1 MASESSE
8 RVARKAG
15 RGFLFILAAKVY
27 FLVAGYAIV
36 VSLNWVLDRALY
48 GLFGLVVG
56 AISVLDNVIV
66 TGTIQSVSRFT
77 AQEDSHPGAVKAAAL
92 KLQLLLGGGIAA
104 TFALAAP
111 LIAQFERDQTLTPY
125 LRLAAG
131 IVFFYAIYSV
141 FVGSANGQRRFGLQ
155 AGLDALYATIRG
167 VLIVGLAY
175 MFAVWGAV
183 SGFVAAS
190 AVIVLV
196 AAAAV
201 GVRDLRQGFS
211 IKPLAR
217 FALPVMVYLLILNLS
232 MFTDLFL
239 LKRYALDVFGYTM
252 AGAAEA
258 ANEQVGTYVAV
269 QQLARITYQALLAVT
284 FVIFPLVTRSTF
296 DQDRETTGRYI
307 SSTMRYSLV
316 LAGAIAVVFTA
327 LPAQVIAVPFRPE
340 YQVGSSALAVL
351 APGYGAFALFV
362 VATTIL
368 NAAGRPGLATIVT
381 AVMLALEGGACWIL
395 IDAARTPEEQLLAAA
410 VGAAAAMVV
419 GCLIASIALRRALG
433 AAIPLMSL
441 LRVGLAFGGAAAV
454 GRMLPQG
461 SRFLTLAECAL
472 VGVVY
477 VVILVITAELGRKD
491 VSQALQVVRRKRK
504 K

>member
-1 MASESSE
+1 MTNESSD

-15 RGFLFILAAKVY
+15 RGFLFILGAKLY

-77 AQEDSHPGAVKAAAL
+77 AQQDAHPGAVKAASL
-92 KLQLLLGGGIAA
+92 RLQLLLGGGIAA

-111 LIAQFERDQTLTPY
+111 LIAQFERDATLTPY

-131 IVFFYAIYSV
+131 IVFFYAFYSV

-175 MFAVWGAV
+175 WFAVWGAV

-190 AVIVLV
+190 AIIVLV
-196 AAAAV
+196 AAATV
-201 GVRDLRQGFS
+201 GVRDLRKGFS
-211 IKPLAR
+211 IAPLAR
-217 FALPVMVYLLILNLS
+217 FALPVMVYLLLLNLS

-239 LKRYALDVFGYTM
+239 LKRL
-252 AGAAEA
+252 AGELLATGEAAAEA
-258 ANEQVGTYVAV
+258 ANEQAGAYVAV

-284 FVIFPLVTRSTF
+284 FVVFPLVTRSTF
-296 DQDRETTGRYI
+296 DKERETTRSYV

-327 LPAQVIAVPFRPE
+327 LPAQVITVPFRPE
-340 YQVGSSALAVL
+340 YQVGSTALAVL

-368 NAAGRPGLATIVT
+368 NAAGRPKLAMLVT
-381 AVMLALEGGACWIL
+381 AVMLAVEAGACWLL
-395 IDAARTPEEQLLAAA
+395 ISAARTSSEQLLGAA
-410 VGAAAAMVV
+410 VGASAAMLV
-419 GCLIASIALRRALG
+419 GCVFASLALHRAFGASIP
-433 AAIPLMSL
+433 AASL
-441 LRVGLAFGGAAAV
+441 LRVGLAFAGAAAI
-454 GRMLPQG
+454 GRFLPHG
-461 SRFLTLAECAL
+461 SRFLTLAECL
-472 VGVVY
+472 VVGVTY
-477 VVILVITAELGRKD
+477 VVVLIVTAELGRED
-491 VSQALQVVRRKRK
+491 LNRALQVIRRRRK
-504 K
+504 